1 MQINFFDMTVGILGG
16 LALFL
21 YGMKVMS
28 DGLQKVAGEKMR
40 TVLSAM
46 TTNRI
51 AGVGTGFLVTSVIQ
65 SSSATTVM
73 LVGFVNA
80 GLLTL
85 NQSIGVIMGAN
96 IGTTA
101 TAWLVAV
108 FGFKIKI
115 SLMALPAI
123 AVGFIPRF
131 TGHKKLADWGEVL
144 IGFGILFIGLGFMK
158 DAVSVLKS
166 APQVADW
173 ITANCSAA
181 TFWSRF
187 IPLIA
192 GMMFTFIVQ
201 SSSAAMA
208 VTMTMAAQ
216 GLIDLPTA
224 CALALGQN
232 IGTTITANLAAIG
245 TSAAAKQAA
254 RAHFLFNLIGSIWP
268 IVLFTPFLAFV
279 DILYPAAA
287 QIKFDTL
294 RSINDPEKLATAI
307 AAVQFPITIY
317 LATFHSLFNIINT
330 ALFLPFSN
338 QLAWLSSKLVID
350 KSRTETHLR
359 FLDPKVMESA
369 PMALHAARS
378 ELNRMLKEVETMF
391 DQVLTLVSHP
401 DQKMGALAEDILN
414 REEIVDLLEKE
425 ITEYLVPVAQLELS
439 TEQSHEV
446 GGILHC
452 VSDLERIGD
461 HCESLLRLAQKRYEK
476 QLPFGDT
483 AMADIM
489 TIGETVRAFLSLL
502 EKHVFD
508 PSKKIMSEANKYET
522 SINAQRK
529 KIRKGHIARLNQQ
542 ECTVQQGLIYID
554 MLTSFEKIGDHAYN
568 VAQVLSGER

>member
-1 MQINFFDMTVGILGG
+1 MNINYFDMLVGIFGG

-28 DGLQKVAGEKMR
+28 DGLQKVAGDKMR

-46 TTNRI
+46 TTNRL

-108 FGFKIKI
+108 FGFKVKI
-115 SLMALPAI
+115 AVMALPAI
-123 AVGFIPRF
+123 AIGFIPRF
-131 TGHKKLADWGEVL
+131 TGHRRLADWGEVL

-173 ITANCSAA
+173 IRDYCSASSV
-181 TFWSRF
+181 WSRF
-187 IPLIA
+187 IPVFA
-192 GMMFTFIVQ
+192 GMVFTFIVQ

-245 TSAAAKQAA
+245 TGTAAKQAA

-268 IVLFTPFLAFV
+268 ILLFTPFLALI
-279 DILYPAAA
+279 DIIYPAASKIDF
-287 QIKFDTL
+287 QTIRTI
-294 RSINDPEKLATAI
+294 SDPEKLA
-307 AAVQFPITIY
+307 AAAREAQFPITIF
-317 LATFHSLFNIINT
+317 LAIFHTLFNVINT
-330 ALFLPFSN
+330 VLFLPFSK
-338 QLAWLSSKLVID
+338 QLAWLSTKLVMGQRQTD
-350 KSRTETHLR
+350 THLR

-369 PMALHAARS
+369 PMALHAARG
-378 ELNRMLKEVETMF
+378 ELNRMLTEVGTMF
-391 DQVLTLVSHP
+391 DQVLKLVSHP
-401 DQKMGALAEDILN
+401 NEKMGAVADDIHR
-414 REEIVDLLEKE
+414 RETIVDVLEKE

-439 TEQSHEV
+439 KDQSHEV
-446 GGILHC
+446 GGLLHS
-452 VSDLERIGD
+452 VSDIERIGD
-461 HCESLLRLAQKRYEK
+461 HCESLLRLARKRYERK
-476 QLPFGDT
+476 LPFGEE

-489 TIGETVRAFLSLL
+489 EIGELVQKFLTLL
-502 EKHVFD
+502 KAHAQEAA
-508 PSKKIMSEANKYET
+508 PNIMAKANEYE
-522 SINAQRK
+522 SNINRLRK
-529 KIRKGHIARLNQQ
+529 KIRKDHVQRLNNQ

-554 MLTSFEKIGDHAYN
+554 MLTSFEKIGDHAFN

>member
-1 MQINFFDMTVGILGG
+1 MKIDYFDMIIGISGG

-46 TTNRI
+46 TTNRF

-108 FGFKIKI
+108 FGFKVKI
-115 SLMALPAI
+115 ALMALPAI
-123 AVGFIPRF
+123 AIGFIPRF
-131 TGHKKLADWGEVL
+131 TGHRKLADWGEVL

-158 DAVSVLKS
+158 DAVGVLKS
-166 APQVADW
+166 APQVTQWIATHSSADT
-173 ITANCSAA
+173 IL
-181 TFWSRF
+181 SRCV
-187 IPLIA
+187 PLVV
-192 GMMFTFIVQ
+192 GMLFTFIVQ

-245 TSAAAKQAA
+245 TSSAAKQAA

-268 IVLFTPFLAFV
+268 VLLFVPFLSAI
-279 DILYPAAA
+279 DLLYPHASK
-287 QIKFDTL
+287 IDFD
-294 RSINDPEKLATAI
+294 SIRAISDPEKLA
-307 AAVQFPITIY
+307 AATKAAQFPITIY

-330 ALFLPFSN
+330 VLFLPFSR
-338 QLAWLSSKLVID
+338 QLAWLSTRLVVG
-350 KSRTETHLR
+350 KEQTETHLR

-369 PMALHAARS
+369 PMALHAARG
-378 ELNRMLKEVETMF
+378 ELNRMLKEVETMLS
-391 DQVLTLVSHP
+391 QVLNLVSHP
-401 DQKMGALAEDILN
+401 NDKMGAVADDIHR

-439 TEQSHEV
+439 AEQSHEV
-446 GGILHC
+446 AGILNC
-452 VSDLERIGD
+452 VGDLERIGD
-461 HCESLLRLAQKRYEK
+461 HCESLLRLARKRYEK
-476 QLPFGDT
+476 NLPFGEE
-483 AMADIM
+483 AMSDIM
-489 TIGETVRAFLSLL
+489 EIGDNVKGFLNLL
-502 EKHVFD
+502 ERHIYE
-508 PSKKIMSEANKYET
+508 PSKKMMQKADDYET
-522 SINAQRK
+522 TINQLRK
-529 KIRKGHIARLNQQ
+529 RIRKGHITRLNNQ